1 MLVTWPGTEPGTA
14 EGPGATLSRSFSA
27 FRRSTSS
34 WGEPV
39 TAQGE
44 ELHASSIPGLQHSC
58 GGAVT
63 VATRVLRARWAS
75 GSGSHLHVVHG
86 LPQLLQLV
94 GRVEGFQAD
103 VRQLHLLLPQ
113 L

>member
-1 MLVTWPGTEPGTA
+1 MLVMWPGMDPGTA

-34 WGEPV
+34 WGKKSRMAWVSSCVLAAPKEPR
-39 TAQGE
+39 Q
-44 ELHASSIPGLQHSC
+44 
-58 GGAVT
+58 
-63 VATRVLRARWAS
+63 
-75 GSGSHLHVVHG
+75 GSGERSHPHLHVMHG

-94 GRVEGFQAD
+94 SRVEGLQAD

-113 L
+113 LRAQL